1 MVPAW
6 IQLNQ
11 QCARLLSDLDE
22 IKHGRQDQPDFSFLQ
37 EVDFQQVKASSR
49 DLLLQIACHPET
61 FPLYAYKIVQ
71 YLDLRNATYQIPDN
85 ECSMQFFLKALA
97 SKDEDI
103 MSTEEA
109 RSIKKEGGAIP
120 IFRARVRP
128 TSSYGVR
135 ILAKASMYCL
145 YEQYA
150 AVFPK
155 TLINRASS
163 QMENLLNSKS
173 ILKWTVLPKDEQRRM
188 VKHSFASLSMAM
200 LYMKT
205 PFDFSFLND
214 PSRYQY
220 SVMECMLHQLEEKL
234 SPQELQTW
242 GPLVFKVLSDM
253 APPQA
258 WFAAQIESCPKLLQA
273 NKPKDLAELM
283 TFLDIDANQPL
294 SKDNVQALLS
304 WYTEV
309 PLDMNHLCTQSIF
322 FDYAHEWLSR
332 PGILGCL
339 RANDALC
346 ILDQSLKHQ
355 SPINIL
361 NVIHA
366 TDDKE
371 LAALKQPWIQMSLWK
386 ALQDVSPNK
395 QWDCIPGQLWRAWYG
410 DCTSLESA
418 RNPLEWMQSIEPDL
432 TARFVSI
439 DAALALLDLPPE
451 SHGGYYA
458 QMLSETPVFD
468 EQLDFNAP

>member
-1 MVPAW
+1 
-6 IQLNQ
+6 
-11 QCARLLSDLDE
+11 
-22 IKHGRQDQPDFSFLQ
+22 
-37 EVDFQQVKASSR
+37 
-49 DLLLQIACHPET
+49 
-61 FPLYAYKIVQ
+61 
-71 YLDLRNATYQIPDN
+71 
-85 ECSMQFFLKALA
+85 
-97 SKDEDI
+97 
-103 MSTEEA
+103 
-109 RSIKKEGGAIP
+109 
-120 IFRARVRP
+120 
-128 TSSYGVR
+128 
-135 ILAKASMYCL
+135 
-145 YEQYA
+145 
-150 AVFPK
+150 
-155 TLINRASS
+155 
-163 QMENLLNSKS
+163 
-173 ILKWTVLPKDEQRRM
+173 
-188 VKHSFASLSMAM
+188 
-200 LYMKT
+200 
-205 PFDFSFLND
+205 
-214 PSRYQY
+214 
-220 SVMECMLHQLEEKL
+220 
-234 SPQELQTW
+234 
-242 GPLVFKVLSDM
+242 
-253 APPQA
+253 
-258 WFAAQIESCPKLLQA
+258 
-273 NKPKDLAELM
+273 M
-283 TFLDIDANQPL
+283 TFLDIDAKQPL

-339 RANDALC
+339 KGNDALC

-468 EQLDFNAP
+468 EQLNFNAP